1 MPETSSRPQPELVV
15 PERVVPERVVTERT
29 VPERVVPE
37 RVVPERVVP
46 EPPRDMADR
55 RVAESGDAAST
66 DTVGDRITEQV
77 YAARDG
83 LAILLD
89 EAQRARVGRAEA
101 AGAGGAVCAWNHFEN
116 IPTFYNW
123 NNRPR

>member
-1 MPETSSRPQPELVV
+1 MPETSSRPQPERAVAES
-15 PERVVPERVVTERT
+15 ERVVPESERSRALL
-29 VPERVVPE
+29 VS
-37 RVVPERVVP
+37 
-46 EPPRDMADR
+46 DMADH
-55 RVAESGDAAST
+55 RVAESGDAAPT
-66 DTVGDRITEQV
+66 DTVGDRVTEQV
-77 YAARDG
+77 HAARDG